1 MATPRKKP
9 EDKLKSGRPT
19 TYTPELAAF
28 ICEIVATHTQ
38 GLKRLCQMYEDL
50 PDHTTIALW
59 RFKHPEF
66 SSQYMHAKRA
76 QMDLT
81 MEEIDEI
88 VDENINYY
96 TDEKGNQRIDSPSA
110 TIAIAKANN
119 RKWFASK
126 LAPSL
131 YGDKTQV
138 ETVKPES
145 FIEKILNKVSE

>member
-1 MATPRKKP
+1 MATPRKRP
-9 EDKLKSGRPT
+9 EDKLKTGRPT

-28 ICEIVATHTQ
+28 ICQVVATHTQ
-38 GLKRLCQMYEDL
+38 GLKKLCEMYDEF
-50 PDHTTIALW
+50 PDHTTIYLW
-59 RFKHPEF
+59 RYKHPEF
-66 SSQYMHAKRA
+66 SNLYLDAKRA
-76 QMDLT
+76 QMDLV
-81 MEEIDEI
+81 MEDLDIILDESL
-88 VDENINYY
+88 NYY

-126 LAPSL
+126 LAPAL
-131 YGDKTQV
+131 YGDRTQV